1 MIDIGEDLLEQ
12 GLLGGHGLVDRRS
25 RLARRTAPRRRASR
39 HGKQR
44 EVVLKPRR
52 RDRVE
57 VVAIRRRLLEELQGA
72 VAIAGLQGR
81 FTLLEQ
87 AVARRLPRRIAACWA

>member
-1 MIDIGEDLLEQ
+1 M
-12 GLLGGHGLVDRRS
+12 
-25 RLARRTAPRRRASR
+25 
-39 HGKQR
+39 
-44 EVVLKPRR
+44 VLKPRR

-57 VVAIRRRLLEELQGA
+57 FAAVRRRLPEKLQGA

-87 AVARRLPRRIAACWA
+87 AVTLRLPRRIAAVET